1 MWGDSGERAEVS
13 MLGDL
18 GYKWQVS
25 FLKNMLGGSK
35 APENP
40 KLERAMHELALSDN
54 AETRATLY
62 KAILASTFILQG
74 TVTGGEL
81 RDGKTTADGNTR
93 VEFRTVEH
101 PPGNV
106 VLPVFTNLEALS
118 AWAVHGRQW
127 IGMGAQAVFQSIA
140 AGNIAE
146 VRVNPFRPG
155 QAISRPGGAITRN
168 EFLALAQGLLPEAQ
182 ISDNTTQMK
191 VAAGQ
196 RLLIGT
202 PANMPPTAFLKK
214 VTDHFQAMADVRGA
228 YLFQMAQGNMTSR
241 VIGLHF
247 NARPDEQRMQEIM
260 RGVGDV
266 IRGGLPTGE
275 TIDFLPLEKG
285 PLLVGVQTNGVTLFR
300 K

>member
-1 MWGDSGERAEVS
+1 MKVS
-13 MLGDL
+13 RLGVL
-18 GYKWQVS
+18 GYKCQMS
-25 FLKNMLGGSK
+25 FLKNILGGAK

-40 KLERAMHELALSDN
+40 KLERAMHELARSDN

-62 KAILASTFILQG
+62 KTILASTFILQG
-74 TVTGGEL
+74 TVRGGEV
-81 RDGKTTADGNTR
+81 REGKTIADGNTR
-93 VEFRTVEH
+93 VAFRTVEH

-106 VLPVFTNLEALS
+106 VLPVFTNVEALS
-118 AWAVHGRQW
+118 AWAGPGGQW
-127 IGMGAQAVFQSIA
+127 IGMGAQVVFQSIA

-155 QAISRPGGAITRN
+155 QTISRPGGVITRH

-182 ISDNTTQMK
+182 ISGNTTQMK

-196 RLLIGT
+196 RVLIGT
-202 PANMPPTAFLKK
+202 PANMPPAAFLKK
-214 VTDHFQAMADVRGA
+214 VTDYFQAMADVRGA
-228 YLFQMAQGNMTSR
+228 YLFQMAQGNIMSR

-247 NARPDEQRMQEIM
+247 AVRPDEQRMQEIM

-266 IRGGLPTGE
+266 IRGELPTGE
-275 TIDFLPLEKG
+275 AVDFVPLENG
-285 PLLVGVQTNGVTLFR
+285 PLLEGVQKNGVMLFR